1 MGLPP
6 FSLLTSPPQAEGF
19 QGRTLSH
26 TLAPAVVMSFSQTS
40 CLKSYL
46 FIVTDSSC
54 FLGWP
59 TFEHP
64 SSLWSYFPT
73 GPVSLDRSSSLPP
86 NAAASDARGLL

>member
-6 FSLLTSPPQAEGF
+6 FSLLTSAPQAEGF

-46 FIVTDSSC
+46 FIMMDSSC
-54 FLGWP
+54 F
-59 TFEHP
+59 F
-64 SSLWSYFPT
+64 
-73 GPVSLDRSSSLPP
+73 
-86 NAAASDARGLL
+86 GLANI